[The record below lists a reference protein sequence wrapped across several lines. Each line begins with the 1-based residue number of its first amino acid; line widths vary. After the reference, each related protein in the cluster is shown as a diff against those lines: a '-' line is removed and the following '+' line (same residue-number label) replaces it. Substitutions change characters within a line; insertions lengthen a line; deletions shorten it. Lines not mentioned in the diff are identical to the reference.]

1 MTFKQITNA
10 LINQSD
16 EFPNLFVAAHSSCL
30 DVTDMSFKHNAV
42 ESSFFTT
49 VPDGVVVFVF
59 TPTNTS
65 AYSNPEGEKTMRQL
79 IMKGNWMF
87 SPERG
92 QGGMFEHT
100 QIYIPGD
107 KIHNLN
113 YDGDNDCEYPESFG
127 VFKVAPGDVS
137 SPRQNNFVI
146 NMENSETA
154 YDTERLLQTL
164 APPKGSG
171 VMRAVYIMSCSP
183 HTIHVT
189 TGSILKMEGRSNP
202 PRKATGAYDSFA
214 ITPQVR
220 KRVGQIEKKRF
231 RCELF
236 GKKLFWDYVNKTPF
250 EPRFTRSM
258 SVRSTKMD
266 RGDSMRT
273 LGLGVKEVVDR
284 KDMSR
289 IFYETDDIDT
299 LIIRKLARLS
309 MRGKC

>member
-1 MTFKQITNA
+1 MAFKQITSS
-10 LINQSD
+10 LINNSE

-30 DVTDMSFKHNAV
+30 DVTDMKLKHNAV
-42 ESSFFTT
+42 NSSFFTS

-65 AYSNPEGEKTMRQL
+65 AYSTPEGEKTMRQL
-79 IMKGNWMF
+79 IMKGKWMF

-92 QGGMFEHT
+92 EGGMFEHT

-113 YDGDNDCEYPESFG
+113 YDGDKDCENPESFG

-137 SPRQNNFVI
+137 SPRQNNFV
-146 NMENSETA
+146 MDMDKQETT
-154 YDTERLLQTL
+154 YDTERFLQTL

-171 VMRAVYIMSCSP
+171 VVRAVYIMSCSP

-189 TGSILKMEGRSNP
+189 SGSILKMAGKSNP
-202 PRKATGAYDSFA
+202 LRKATGAYDSFA
-214 ITPQVR
+214 ITSEVR
-220 KRVGQIEKKRF
+220 KRVEQIEKKRF
-231 RCELF
+231 RSELF
-236 GKKLFWDYVNKTPF
+236 GKKLFWDYIQKTPF

-273 LGLGVKEVVDR
+273 LGLGMKEAVDR
-284 KDMSR
+284 KDMTR
-289 IFYETDDIDT
+289 VFYETDDIDS
-299 LIIRKLARLS
+299 LIIEKLKRLA
-309 MRGKC
+309 MKGKC

>member
-1 MTFKQITNA
+1 MTFKQITSA
-10 LINQSD
+10 LINKSE

-113 YDGDNDCEYPESFG
+113 YDGDKDCENPESFG
-127 VFKVAPGDVS
+127 VFKVAPGGVS
-137 SPRQNNFVI
+137 SPRQNTFVI
-146 NMENSETA
+146 DMEKSETA

-164 APPKGSG
+164 APPKESG

-220 KRVGQIEKKRF
+220 KRVEQIEKKRF

>member
-1 MTFKQITNA
+1 MAFKQITRA
-10 LINQSD
+10 HINQNE
-16 EFPNLFVAAHSSCL
+16 EFPNIFVAAHSSCL

-59 TPTNTS
+59 TPTNQS
-65 AYSNPEGEKTMRQL
+65 AYSTPEGEKTMRQL

-92 QGGMFEHT
+92 EGGMFEHT

-113 YDGDNDCEYPESFG
+113 YDGDKDCEKPESFG

-146 NMENSETA
+146 DMDKQETT
-154 YDTERLLQTL
+154 YDTDRLLQTI

-171 VMRAVYIMSCSP
+171 VVRAVYIMSCSP

-189 TGSILKMEGRSNP
+189 NGSILKMQGRSNP
-202 PRKATGAYDSFA
+202 PRNATGGYDSFA
-214 ITPQVR
+214 ITPEVR
-220 KRVGQIEKKRF
+220 KRVDLIEKKRF

-236 GKKLFWDYVNKTPF
+236 GKKLFWDHIQKSPF

-258 SVRSTKMD
+258 SVHSTKLD

-273 LGLGVKEVVDR
+273 LGLGMREVVDR
-284 KDMSR
+284 KDMTR
-289 IFYETDDIDT
+289 VFYETDDIDS
-299 LIIRKLARLS
+299 LIAEKLKRLA
-309 MRGKC
+309 MKGKC

>member
-1 MTFKQITNA
+1 MTFKQITSA
-10 LINQSD
+10 LINKSE

-113 YDGDNDCEYPESFG
+113 YDGDKDCENPESFG
-127 VFKVAPGDVS
+127 VFKVAPGGS

-146 NMENSETA
+146 DMEKSETA

-164 APPKGSG
+164 APPKESG
-171 VMRAVYIMSCSP
+171 VMRAVYIMSCGP

-189 TGSILKMEGRSNP
+189 TGSILKMEEGNP
-202 PRKATGAYDSFA
+202 PRKATVSMIHLQSRLG
-214 ITPQVR
+214 R
-220 KRVGQIEKKRF
+220 KRGNRLKKVF
-231 RCELF
+231 
-236 GKKLFWDYVNKTPF
+236 
-250 EPRFTRSM
+250 
-258 SVRSTKMD
+258 
-266 RGDSMRT
+266 
-273 LGLGVKEVVDR
+273 
-284 KDMSR
+284 
-289 IFYETDDIDT
+289 
-299 LIIRKLARLS
+299 
-309 MRGKC
+309 

>member
-1 MTFKQITNA
+1 MAFKTITNA
-10 LINQSD
+10 LINQSE

-42 ESSFFTT
+42 ASSFFTT
-49 VPDGVVVFVF
+49 VPDGVVAFVF
-59 TPTNTS
+59 TPTNQS
-65 AYSNPEGEKTMRQL
+65 AYSTPEGEKAMRQL

-92 QGGMFEHT
+92 EGGMFEHT

-113 YDGDNDCEYPESFG
+113 YDGDKDCENPESFG
-127 VFKVAPGDVS
+127 MFKVVPGGVS
-137 SPRQNNFVI
+137 SPRQNDFVI
-146 NMENSETA
+146 DMEKPETT
-154 YDTERLLQTL
+154 YDTERLLETL

-189 TGSILKMEGRSNP
+189 DGSILKMEGRNNP

-214 ITPQVR
+214 VTPQVR
-220 KRVGQIEKKRF
+220 KRVEQIETRRF
-231 RCELF
+231 RCELY
-236 GKKLFWDYVNKTPF
+236 GKKLFWSYIDKSPF

-258 SVRSTKMD
+258 AVKDGGVIRKN
-266 RGDSMRT
+266 SMRT
-273 LGLGVKEVVDR
+273 LGLGMKESVDR
-284 KDMSR
+284 KDFGR
-289 IFYETDDIDT
+289 IFYESDDIDT
-299 LIIRKLARLS
+299 LITEKLKRLA